1 MSSISDIFK
10 KYKSYGNI
18 PVIGIINWDVGIA
31 PDANV
36 CIAFIFNYLIIAFS
50 TTGSVFTSTPDTP
63 IWNKRR

>member
-63 IWNKRR
+63 TWNKRR